1 VITTAALKCSGTVC
15 CYQKHFL
22 FSTAML
28 AIARQTHKHI
38 QMLHCGFDFDMF
50 YTNWASGETI
60 YPAVPALSLCYF
72 SRYRRGRWIKFANSP
87 PCACHGSTGQKPYYG
102 LMAFTHHHF
111 TAVLLLLIYGS
122 LFLSGICYCLRV
134 FWCVAARM
142 SELELEQRT
151 NIKFLVVSWCWC

>member
-1 VITTAALKCSGTVC
+1 MITTAALKCSGTVC

-22 FSTAML
+22 LCTAML
-28 AIARQTHKHI
+28 AIARQTHKHK
-38 QMLHCGFDFDMF
+38 QMLHCGFHLVFF
-50 YTNWASGETI
+50 IQIGHPEKLSI
-60 YPAVPALSLCYF
+60 LQFQHSLCYF
-72 SRYRRGRWIKFANSP
+72 SRYRRGRWKKFANSP

-102 LMAFTHHHF
+102 LMALTLHHF
-111 TAVLLLLIYGS
+111 TAVLLLIYGS

-134 FWCVAARM
+134 FWCAAARM